1 MKVSIE
7 RGLMTPE
14 EQQQIKKLNDNLATE
29 ITIRLRESTHETNEA
44 MAAFLEELASL
55 VPNIRVTRDNEDPQP
70 APAIE
75 VTESVAYSGVP
86 SGTEFGPFVDLLAA
100 VGEGSAPPADG
111 PLAAIA
117 APAMLK
123 LYVSSMCPHC
133 PAMVRQIF
141 PLCLANSNLKLA
153 IIDGPAFPELA
164 GTDKVKSLP
173 TLILDGNFRWTAS
186 VDTDELLQVIGS
198 RDPAELGAAALKG
211 MIQDGNAYGLSE
223 MMVSAGKIFPAFVE
237 LLIHPEFSVRLGAM
251 AAIEDVAE
259 NAKPIAGQVVA
270 LLMERF
276 DQAEETIKGDIL
288 YVIGACGDEKAMS
301 FLESMATASENEDL
315 REAAEDALSNIK
327 QTL

>member
-1 MKVSIE
+1 
-7 RGLMTPE
+7 MTPS
-14 EQQQIKKLNDNLATE
+14 EQQQIKQLNDNLATG
-29 ITIRLRESTHETNEA
+29 ITIRFKETAHEANQA
-44 MAAFLEELASL
+44 MAAFLEELTSL
-55 VPNIRVTRDNEDPQP
+55 APRIHVTRDKEDPQP

-75 VTESVAYSGVP
+75 VTDAIAYSGVP
-86 SGTEFGPFVDLLAA
+86 SGTEFGPFVDLLTA
-100 VGEGSAPPADG
+100 VGEGSTPSADG
-111 PLAAIA
+111 PLAAIS

-133 PAMVRQIF
+133 PAMVKQIF

-164 GTDKVKSLP
+164 GIDKVKSLP
-173 TLILDGNFRWTAS
+173 TLLLDGNFRWTAS
-186 VDTDELLQVIGS
+186 VETDELLQVIGS
-198 RDPAELGAAALKG
+198 RDPAELGPAALKG

-259 NAKPIAGQVVA
+259 NAKSIASQVVA
-270 LLMERF
+270 PLIECF

-288 YVIGACGDEKAMS
+288 YVLGGCGDEKAVT
-301 FLESMATASENEDL
+301 FLESVAAASENEEL
-315 REAAEDALSNIK
+315 REAAEDALEAIAKS
-327 QTL
+327 